1 MVKRALIDR
10 RPFLLLSIGAAG
22 AYYLLVDSKFPG
34 AGIILLKGVGV
45 GLLAIYAL
53 LRFPHRDGHLLAVVL
68 GLAAVGD
75 MGMELD
81 FRIGGGAF
89 FVSHVAAMAL
99 YLRNRRAVVTPS
111 QKLFAAA
118 LLFMT
123 PLITWLLVANLAN
136 AMQIVLY
143 ALSLGAMA
151 GLAWTSSFPRYRVGI
166 GAVLFVISDFL
177 IFARMD
183 LMATSPLPDML
194 IWPIYYLGQFL
205 IATGVIQTLRHDLPS
220 EQ

>member
-10 RPFLLLSIGAAG
+10 RPYLLLSIGAAL

-34 AGIILLKGVGV
+34 AGIIIIKGVVV

-53 LRFPHRDGHLLAVVL
+53 LRFPHRDGRLLALVL

-75 MGMELD
+75 MAMELE
-81 FRIGGGAF
+81 FRVGGGVF
-89 FVSHVAAMAL
+89 FASHVAAMAL

-111 QKLFAAA
+111 QKLFAAT
-118 LLFMT
+118 LLFLT
-123 PLITWLLVANLAN
+123 PLITWLLVANLEN
-136 AMQIVLY
+136 ALQVTLY
-143 ALSLGAMA
+143 SLALGGMA
-151 GLAWTSSFPRYRVGI
+151 SLAWTSSFPRYRVGI
-166 GAVLFVISDFL
+166 GAVLFVFSDLL

-183 LMATSPLPDML
+183 LMATSPVPDLL

-205 IATGVIQTLRHDLPS
+205 IATGVIQTLRHDLPR
-220 EQ
+220 E

>member
-1 MVKRALIDR
+1 MVKRALINR
-10 RPFLLLSIGAAG
+10 RPFLLLSIAAAA

-34 AGIILLKGVGV
+34 AGIILLKGFGV

-53 LRFPHRDGHLLAVVL
+53 LRFPHRDGLLLAFVL

-99 YLRNRRAVVTPS
+99 YLRNRRANITPS
-111 QKLFAAA
+111 QKLFAVA

-136 AMQIVLY
+136 AIQIVLY

-220 EQ
+220 E